1 MRNAHFS
8 GAGVQ
13 ISQGAPFNLNKFNSM
28 QETTKMIL
36 NSLPECVNDIETEGE
51 LTWGVMVIDELG
63 VYGKAPNATICAEA
77 DEKEFKDMVFA
88 ALAK

>member
-1 MRNAHFS
+1 
-8 GAGVQ
+8 
-13 ISQGAPFNLNKFNSM
+13 
-28 QETTKMIL
+28 MIL

-63 VYGKAPNATICAEA
+63 VYGKAPNATICAEEN
-77 DEKEFKDMVFA
+77 EKEFKDMVFA